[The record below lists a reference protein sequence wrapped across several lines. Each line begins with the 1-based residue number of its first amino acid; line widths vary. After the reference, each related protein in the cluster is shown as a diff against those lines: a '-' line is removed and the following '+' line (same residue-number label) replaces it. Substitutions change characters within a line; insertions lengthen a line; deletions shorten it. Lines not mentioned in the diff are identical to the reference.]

1 MIERRAH
8 TLDTTWLILL
18 AGLLLGAALRAQHLS
33 TLSTIVFYDEAAY
46 AVDAASLL
54 DAPRLPAYFPANNGR
69 EGLWMAWLAPFI
81 GVLGQQPFALRLAAF
96 FIGVLTLAATY
107 RAGAALLGRRSAAWA
122 VLLLAGLYGHVHL
135 SHMGFRALLYP
146 LLGLLALAALLHAH
160 RHLRGGWALG
170 ILLALLFYTYLGA
183 RPWLGLLLAVLA
195 SWALWDVR
203 RRRVALQALL
213 AAGIGCVPLLVALL
227 GAGDARTGDVAIAG
241 LGALLANLRAWFN
254 APFYAGDAWFMH
266 NAPGRPLLDAAQAL
280 LIVPGLLA
288 LALFARGRAWAL
300 LCYALLAAAL
310 VPALLSIDQPHYLR
324 AIGIFPLLALAGG
337 AGARLLERLIP
348 RGGALLAL
356 ALLLAAGLHSAQDFA
371 AFAPTFSAHLQQ
383 DDEALRGLHAANTQ
397 RIYVTPLW
405 HEHPLLAYAGRSLP
419 GARIA
424 GFEPGYCLIYTSA
437 ADARY
442 VIAAPNRGLQQ
453 RLLEQFAALT
463 LLEEAGYRLFAAQPS
478 AVLFEETD
486 ELRPSEQLA
495 ARLLFAPGEAAPG
508 ETVEFTLSLRALATL
523 DATYNA
529 SLQLWRGDALLAQQ
543 DARLCEPYPTPAWL
557 PDERIVQTIR
567 LPLPGDLPPGE
578 ALLRLRFYDAANGQS
593 LSTAEDEV
601 IARLTLR

>member
-1 MIERRAH
+1 MIERRAPK
-8 TLDTTWLILL
+8 LDTTWLILL
-18 AGLLLGAALRAQHLS
+18 VGLLLGAALRAQHLS
-33 TLSTIVFYDEAAY
+33 TLSTVVFYDEAAY

-54 DAPRLPAYFPANNGR
+54 DTPRLQAYFPANNGR
-69 EGLWMAWLAPFI
+69 EGLWMAWLAPFL
-81 GVLGQQPFALRLAAF
+81 GVFGQQPFALRLAAF

-107 RAGAALLGRRSAAWA
+107 RAGAALLGRRAAAWA

-146 LLGLLALAALLHAH
+146 LLGLLALAALLRAH
-160 RHLRGGWALG
+160 RRLRGGWALG
-170 ILLALLFYTYLGA
+170 LLLALLFYTYLGA

-195 SWALWDVR
+195 GWALFDAR

-213 AAGIGCVPLLVALL
+213 TAGIGCAPLLIALL
-227 GAGDARTGDVAIAG
+227 GAGEARTGDVAIAG
-241 LGALLANLRAWFN
+241 LGALLMNLRAWLN

-288 LALFARGRAWAL
+288 LAYAVRGRAWAL

-348 RGGALLAL
+348 RGGALLPL

-383 DDEALRGLHAANTQ
+383 DDEALRGLHAANAQ

-405 HEHPLLAYAGRSLP
+405 HEHPLLAYAARSLP

-424 GFEPGYCLIYTSA
+424 GFEPGYCLVYT
-437 ADARY
+437 ADTDVRY
-442 VIAAPNRGLQQ
+442 LIAAPNRGLQQ
-453 RLLEQFAALT
+453 RMLEQFATLT
-463 LLEEAGYRLFAAQPS
+463 LLDEAGYRLFAAQPDQT
-478 AVLFEETD
+478 LFD
-486 ELRPSEQLA
+486 EVGEVRADERIA
-495 ARLLFAPGEAAPG
+495 ARLLAAPAEAASG
-508 ETVEFTLSLRALATL
+508 ETVEITLSVRALVAL

-557 PDERIVQTIR
+557 PDERIVQTMR

-578 ALLRLRFYDAANGQS
+578 TELRLHFYDAENGQVLS
-593 LSTAEDEV
+593 STAGET

>member
-1 MIERRAH
+1 MTERRARK
-8 TLDTTWLILL
+8 LDTTWLILL

-54 DAPRLPAYFPANNGR
+54 DVPRLQAYFPANNGR
-69 EGLWMAWLAPFI
+69 EGLWMAWLAPFV
-81 GVLGQQPFALRLAAF
+81 GVFGQQPFALRLAAF

-107 RAGAALLGRRSAAWA
+107 RAGAALLGRRAAAWA
-122 VLLLAGLYGHVHL
+122 VLLLAGLYGHMHL

-146 LLGLLALAALLHAH
+146 LLGMLALAALLHAH
-160 RHLRGGWALG
+160 RHGRGGWALG
-170 ILLALLFYTYLGA
+170 LLLVLLFYTYLGA

-195 SWALWDVR
+195 GWALWDAR

-213 AAGIGCVPLLVALL
+213 AAGIGCAPLLIALL
-227 GAGDARTGDVAIAG
+227 QAGEARTGDVAIDG
-241 LGALLANLRAWFN
+241 LGALLANLLAWLN
-254 APFYAGDAWFMH
+254 APFYAGDPWFMH
-266 NAPGRPLLDAAQAL
+266 NAPGRPLLDLPQAL

-288 LALFARGRAWAL
+288 LVLFVRGRAWVL
-300 LCYALLAAAL
+300 LWVALLAAAL

-383 DDEALRGLHAANTQ
+383 DEEALRGLRAANTE
-397 RIYVTPLW
+397 RIYATPLW

-424 GFEPGYCLIYTSA
+424 GFEPGYCLVYTAA
-437 ADARY
+437 ADVRY

-453 RLLEQFAALT
+453 RLLEQFATLT
-463 LLEEAGYRLFAAQPS
+463 LLEDAGYRLFAVQPQ
-478 AVLFEETD
+478 AALFD
-486 ELRPSEQLA
+486 EVDEMRADEKIA
-495 ARLLFAPGEAAPG
+495 ARLLAAPAEAHAG
-508 ETVEFTLSLRALATL
+508 ETLEFTLSLRALAAL

-529 SLQLWRGDALLAQQ
+529 SLQLSRGDALLAQQ
-543 DARLCEPYPTPAWL
+543 DARLCEPYPTPGWL
-557 PDERIVQTIR
+557 PDERIVQTIM

-578 ALLRLRFYDAANGQS
+578 AALHLRFYDAASGQALPPS
-593 LSTAEDEV
+593 EGAA
-601 IARLTLR
+601 IARLMLR